1 MKIRIP
7 RKKKKNFY
15 KLQSKYG
22 IRQLHYPVTTK
33 MERFDFYF
41 HVEREMK
48 DLNLNPTQLYEQV
61 HSYVANYTI
70 WWNWVRNK
78 YLGLPLEHLNGLE
91 KHFNE
96 QMEINKINLQ
106 VK

>member
-22 IRQLHYPVTTK
+22 IQQLHYPVTTK

-48 DLNLNPTQLYEQV
+48 ELNLNPTQLYEQV
-61 HSYVANYTI
+61 HSYASDYTI

-78 YLGLPLEHLNGLE
+78 YLGLPLEHLDRFKE
-91 KHFNE
+91 YFNK
-96 QMEINKINLQ
+96 QMQINKINLYI
-106 VK
+106 K